1 MKKYKYANLDI
12 NVYKHVCKNGLEI
25 YMAPNNYVKSF
36 YVTLNV
42 KYGSNII
49 KFKLNDELIN
59 IEPGSA
65 HFLEHKM
72 FEQESG
78 VTPFNYY
85 SELGIDCNAST
96 NNKKT
101 DYIFSGNEYLE
112 DSLNFLLNYVQEPFF
127 TDKNVEK
134 EKGIIEQEILMYDDE
149 PSQRLYDESL
159 ANAYFKNP
167 IKNSVGGK
175 VKNIMKITK
184 EDLYNIYNAFYQPG
198 NMFLVLT
205 GNFNVKKVIKLI
217 EKNQS
222 NKKFKNNKVEI
233 INPVENKEI
242 KNKYKEIY
250 DNIYIPKFAINIK
263 IYSKELKE
271 KVPSYSKYLSFFLE
285 TVLGSSSELKE
296 KLTNM
301 KLITSNLATEIVDA
315 GDFTSL
321 VIMGE
326 AEEYDRVIDY
336 ILRALNDYK
345 FNKKEFELNQKLL
358 KSYYVYMTDNI
369 YSVNSLIVAQMI
381 NHNKLNENI
390 YLDVDKMNKVEYNYV
405 MSQVDLN
412 NYGIVVSKPKSDK

>member
-1 MKKYKYANLDI
+1 
-12 NVYKHVCKNGLEI
+12 
-25 YMAPNNYVKSF
+25 
-36 YVTLNV
+36 
-42 KYGSNII
+42 
-49 KFKLNDELIN
+49 
-59 IEPGSA
+59 
-65 HFLEHKM
+65 
-72 FEQESG
+72 
-78 VTPFNYY
+78 
-85 SELGIDCNAST
+85 
-96 NNKKT
+96 
-101 DYIFSGNEYLE
+101 
-112 DSLNFLLNYVQEPFF
+112 
-127 TDKNVEK
+127 
-134 EKGIIEQEILMYDDE
+134 
-149 PSQRLYDESL
+149 
-159 ANAYFKNP
+159 
-167 IKNSVGGK
+167 
-175 VKNIMKITK
+175 MKITK